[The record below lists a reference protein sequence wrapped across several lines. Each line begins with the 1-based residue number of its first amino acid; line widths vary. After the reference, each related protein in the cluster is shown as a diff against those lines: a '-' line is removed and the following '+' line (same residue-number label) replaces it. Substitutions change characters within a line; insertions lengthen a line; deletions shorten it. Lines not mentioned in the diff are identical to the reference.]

1 MEKQLEIDFEAT
13 VKKLEVILNKK
24 KKRME
29 DNIKAENKK
38 KVERI
43 DEEKNRINKEI
54 ERKKKEIQELKKE
67 LNGKDEE
74 KRNIQEG
81 EEIQLIEIGNEI
93 EKEKNYYLLALMD
106 DIEIQKALKGF
117 RKKLYKYQ

>member
-24 KKRME
+24 KQRME
-29 DNIKAENKK
+29 DATKAENKK

-43 DEEKNRINKEI
+43 DKEI
-54 ERKKKEIQELKKE
+54 ERKQKEIQEL
-67 LNGKDEE
+67 DEE

-93 EKEKNYYLLALMD
+93 EKNYYLLALMD

>member
-1 MEKQLEIDFEAT
+1 MEKQLGIDFEAT

-29 DNIKAENKK
+29 DATIAENKK

-43 DEEKNRINKEI
+43 DKEKNLINKEI
-54 ERKKKEIQELKKE
+54 ERKQKEIQELE
-67 LNGKDEE
+67 EE

-81 EEIQLIEIGNEI
+81 EEIQLKEIGNEI
-93 EKEKNYYLLALMD
+93 EKEKNDYLLALMD

-117 RKKLYKYQ
+117 RKKLNKYK

>member
-1 MEKQLEIDFEAT
+1 MEKQIEIDFEAT

-24 KKRME
+24 KQRME
-29 DNIKAENKK
+29 DATKAENKK

-43 DEEKNRINKEI
+43 DKEI
-54 ERKKKEIQELKKE
+54 ERKQKEIERKQKEIQELE
-67 LNGKDEE
+67 EE

-81 EEIQLIEIGNEI
+81 EGIQLNEIGNEI
-93 EKEKNYYLLALMD
+93 AIEKNDYLLALMD

-117 RKKLYKYQ
+117 RKKLNKYK

>member
-24 KKRME
+24 KQRME
-29 DNIKAENKK
+29 DATKAENKK

-43 DEEKNRINKEI
+43 DKEI
-54 ERKKKEIQELKKE
+54 ERKQKEIQEL
-67 LNGKDEE
+67 DEE

-81 EEIQLIEIGNEI
+81 EEIQLIEIGKEI
-93 EKEKNYYLLALMD
+93 EKEKNEYLLALLD
-106 DIEIQKALKGF
+106 DIEIQKALKRF
-117 RKKLYKYQ
+117 RKKLNKYQ

>member
-29 DNIKAENKK
+29 DATKAENKK

-43 DEEKNRINKEI
+43 DKEI
-54 ERKKKEIQELKKE
+54 ERKQKEIQEL
-67 LNGKDEE
+67 DEE

-81 EEIQLIEIGNEI
+81 EEIQLIEIGKEI
-93 EKEKNYYLLALMD
+93 EKEKNEYLLALLD
-106 DIEIQKALKGF
+106 DIEIQKALKRF
-117 RKKLYKYQ
+117 RKKLNKYQ